1 MKILAGIVLFN
12 PNIDRLKENI
22 DAIYEQVSSIVL
34 FNNGS
39 NNLIEINNVIS
50 HYERI
55 IFLNSKINKGIAFA
69 LKSIMDLAIK
79 EEYDWVLTLDQDSVC
94 MSGLINAY
102 SAYFNFEKIG
112 ILTCNIVDRNFK
124 TDSGFNEGEQ
134 YKEVKQCIT
143 SASLISVNA
152 YKETDGFDEKMFI
165 DSVDFDLCINM
176 RLHGYKVI
184 KINFDGLLHEV
195 GHGRNVRL
203 FFKKYV
209 SYNHSPFRQYYM
221 ARNHKYLVYKY
232 PDEFSKL
239 KEALRE
245 IRAELII
252 FMFEK
257 NKFAKIKERWRGI
270 KDAKKM
276 IADLKG

>member
-102 SAYFNFEKIG
+102 SA
-112 ILTCNIVDRNFK
+112 
-124 TDSGFNEGEQ
+124 
-134 YKEVKQCIT
+134 
-143 SASLISVNA
+143 
-152 YKETDGFDEKMFI
+152 
-165 DSVDFDLCINM
+165 
-176 RLHGYKVI
+176 
-184 KINFDGLLHEV
+184 
-195 GHGRNVRL
+195 
-203 FFKKYV
+203 
-209 SYNHSPFRQYYM
+209 
-221 ARNHKYLVYKY
+221 
-232 PDEFSKL
+232 
-239 KEALRE
+239 
-245 IRAELII
+245 
-252 FMFEK
+252 
-257 NKFAKIKERWRGI
+257 
-270 KDAKKM
+270 
-276 IADLKG
+276 